1 MSPVTFPW
9 VQIPSTALQDA
20 VALLTVA
27 MAANDEVELDALI
40 AEFLEKNDGDLVLA
54 LVALGRSL
62 CMATAK
68 LAHAVDGLSDDEI
81 DTLTEDDL
89 LPMALSVLRSYANAA
104 ARAAE
109 GLKAGRLLTHGYGPR
124 RRRAYATPRSRRF
137 VASHLPPTVD
147 HGRRLLAKRV
157 G

>member
-1 MSPVTFPW
+1 MSPVTLPW

-20 VALLTVA
+20 VALMTVA
-27 MAANDEVELDALI
+27 MAANDEVELDALV
-40 AEFLEKNDGDLVLA
+40 AEFLEKDDGDLVLA

-68 LAHAVDGLSDDEI
+68 LIHAVDGLSDDEI

-89 LPMALSVLRSYANAA
+89 LPMALSVVRSYANAA

-109 GLKAGRLLTHGYGPR
+109 GLKQDDA
-124 RRRAYATPRSRRF
+124 
-137 VASHLPPTVD
+137 
-147 HGRRLLAKRV
+147 
-157 G
+157 